1 MVVESGGGG
10 SRAVV
15 GKQRGAGRSP
25 SPFPGMDPYLEG
37 YLWPEVLT
45 ALATTMRQRLV
56 PLVRPRYTV
65 RIGVYVAH
73 DLTPEAEI
81 GIMYPDVEILRGG
94 VARVEPRRHVRA
106 RVNRQRCVGAAD
118 DPWSLNPSRSH

>member
-1 MVVESGGGG
+1 M
-10 SRAVV
+10 
-15 GKQRGAGRSP
+15 AGEERCRRR
-25 SPFPGMDPYLEG
+25 FQGINPYLEG

-45 ALATTMRQRLV
+45 ALATIVVGRCV
-56 PLVRPRYTV
+56 HLVRPRYTM

-94 VARVEPRRHVRA
+94 VAPVEPQASCRCSEGQPAALRRR
-106 RVNRQRCVGAAD
+106 RSRES
-118 DPWSLNPSRSH
+118 PSLNPSRSH